1 MCATIK
7 KEKQRRRRRG
17 DYKTQ
22 KVVRIEAYEDYYQLR
37 ENYPEKEAHEK
48 F

>member
-1 MCATIK
+1 MSVTIK
-7 KEKQRRRRRG
+7 EKKKNRPERG

-37 ENYPEKEAHEK
+37 ENYTEKEAH
-48 F
+48 